1 MQIMCSANKL
11 SMLFSALALNML
23 IIGHV
28 VASDLAWVKGSGGQI
43 LLELSD
49 GAFRGLSLPSNVT
62 SVIYDKERHQV
73 KGDSYISLFQ
83 VSPSNVGEPAGV
95 CGAGSEVWLYVY
107 KEVGQVLDE
116 RERVLVSSCLRS
128 ISLVSQNSGKESQ
141 DFDFSSVQWSGQ
153 GFLIEWFQQA
163 ATSGQPLSSTSYVL
177 DNDVFLRHDVLRE
190 EKQPK

>member
-1 MQIMCSANKL
+1 MRIMCSVSNL
-11 SMLFSALALNML
+11 PLLLCVFLLDISVV
-23 IIGHV
+23 GHV
-28 VASDLAWVKGSGGQI
+28 VASDYAWLKSDRGQVRM
-43 LLELSD
+43 EMSD
-49 GAFRGLSLPSNVT
+49 GAFRGLSLPANVT

-83 VSPSNVGEPAGV
+83 VSPSNVGKPAGV

-128 ISLVSQNSGKESQ
+128 ISLASQNSGKESQ
-141 DFDFSSVQWSGQ
+141 DFDFSSVQWSDQ
-153 GFLIEWFQQA
+153 GFLIEWFQQT

-190 EKQPK
+190 ENQRE